1 LKLLELDPVSENEA
15 MVEEGPAVEQELDIG
30 EQVEMSSDAAREVLC
45 EALKAHL
52 GCMVDL
58 IFG

>member
-1 LKLLELDPVSENEA
+1 
-15 MVEEGPAVEQELDIG
+15 MVEEGPAIEQELNIG

-45 EALKAHL
+45 EALKAYL
-52 GCMVDL
+52 GCIIDL